1 MTSPREWWKKAFI
14 GGLYPLPSLVDS
26 QAFKARTRL
35 ELPFLRQA
43 LGLKPGMEV
52 LDVCCGVGRH
62 SIPLARA
69 GLRVTGVDISPVY
82 IREARRRAR
91 GTKASFLR
99 GDARRMPFAGRFDAA
114 INMWTSFGYFAKAAD
129 DLAMLRS
136 VRRALKPGALFVLD
150 TINGGR
156 IARVLKLQETLGLDS
171 ERWIELADGTLI
183 LEDPRV
189 TGGGTRVRTRWIFIK
204 GAKRSELVTDI
215 RLYTGRSLG
224 ALARRAGLEVV
235 RVYGETERRPY
246 TEAASR
252 RVVLIARRPNPRRRP
267 RASRKRT

>member
-1 MTSPREWWKKAFI
+1 MTPPKDWWKRAFV

-26 QAFKARTRL
+26 QAFRERTRI

-43 LGLKPGMEV
+43 LRLAPGMEL
-52 LDVCCGVGRH
+52 LDVCCGIGRH
-62 SIPLARA
+62 SIPLAKA
-69 GLRVTGVDISPVY
+69 GVRVTGLDVSPVY
-82 IREARRRAR
+82 LREARRRAR
-91 GTKASFLR
+91 GTKATFVR

-136 VRRALKPGALFVLD
+136 VRRALKPGGLFVLD

-156 IARVLKLQETLGLDS
+156 IARVLELQETLGLDS
-171 ERWIELADGTLI
+171 ERWVELPDGTLI

-189 TGGGTRVRTRWIFIK
+189 SGGGTRVRTRWIFIR
-204 GAKRSELVTDI
+204 GTKRSELVTDI
-215 RLYTGRSLG
+215 RLYTGRSLSL
-224 ALARRAGLEVV
+224 LARRAGLEVL

-246 TEAASR
+246 SEAASR
-252 RVVLIARRPNPRRRP
+252 RVVLIARRSSLRRP
-267 RASRKRT
+267 RRASRKRT